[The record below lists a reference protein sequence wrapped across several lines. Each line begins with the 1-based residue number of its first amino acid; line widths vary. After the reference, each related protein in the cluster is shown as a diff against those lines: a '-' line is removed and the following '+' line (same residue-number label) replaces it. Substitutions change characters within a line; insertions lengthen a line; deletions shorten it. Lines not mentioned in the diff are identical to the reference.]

1 MMPRKCLVC
10 THSEREEIDKDLV
23 GGLSF
28 RKLSRRFKIDKSSL
42 FRHKRNHL
50 PITLVK
56 AEEAREVARSG
67 NLWEQIEDLRL
78 KATRIAKKAEEKGDF
93 RAALLAVRELTRII
107 ELLAK
112 LQGDLKEQT
121 VNVVLNAQWIELR
134 TTILSALREYPE
146 ARLKLAEVLEN
157 AS

>member
-1 MMPRKCLVC
+1 MPRKCLVC
-10 THSEREEIDKDLV
+10 THPEREKIDEYLI
-23 GGLSF
+23 GGHSF
-28 RKLSRRFKIDKSSL
+28 RKISRRFEIDKSSL

-50 PITLVK
+50 PVTLVR
-56 AEEAREVARSG
+56 AEEAKEIARSG
-67 NLWEQIEDLRL
+67 NLWEQIEELRL
-78 KATRIAKKAEEKGDF
+78 KAERIAKKAEEHGDF

-112 LQGDLKEQT
+112 LQGELREQSI
-121 VNVVLNAQWIELR
+121 NVVLNTQWIELR
-134 TTILSALREYPE
+134 TTILSALKDHPE